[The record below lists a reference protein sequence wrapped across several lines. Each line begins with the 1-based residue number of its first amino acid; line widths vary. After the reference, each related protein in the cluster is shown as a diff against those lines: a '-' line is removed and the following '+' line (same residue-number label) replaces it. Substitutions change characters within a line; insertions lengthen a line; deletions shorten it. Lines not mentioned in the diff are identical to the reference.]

1 MATTASDE
9 SPARY
14 SDGKEAK
21 DFNDMT
27 ATRSASPFDDNNA
40 SYIGDYQPGS
50 EAEKKLLRK
59 LDSRI
64 IVSH

>member
-1 MATTASDE
+1 MATTASDD
-9 SPARY
+9 RY
-14 SDGKEAK
+14 SDGEGAK
-21 DFNDMT
+21 GFNDMT
-27 ATRSASPFDDNNA
+27 AARSASPFDDHNV

-64 IVSH
+64 IVSHQD